1 MVYLF
6 QNTSG
11 LEKIVNLSLR
21 RCQITDRH
29 LVCLG
34 SLTNLRTL
42 DLEESPGLLGDTLG
56 SLPRSLQVLKLS
68 GCENLEPTRLSNL
81 SALPLLRELRCSE
94 IHMRTFNRNWMNEDE
109 VAAVAADEHVYREL
123 VKSCPMLEVL
133 EMSVCPYMDERQLSG
148 LLHLRTLI
156 LRAVDLEPQ
165 PYQVDN
171 SMLMA
176 LVEVDSLR
184 HLEFR
189 EAGPGFVDAFGL
201 KIISKLKELRTLI
214 LRNQNFKADELRE
227 LRKLNAL
234 EFLDLSDSP
243 HLSNEIIAELTQ
255 TLGKLRRLKIKR
267 CPLISRRLTEI
278 LKENRWVEVDV

>member
-1 MVYLF
+1 
-6 QNTSG
+6 
-11 LEKIVNLSLR
+11 
-21 RCQITDRH
+21 
-29 LVCLG
+29 
-34 SLTNLRTL
+34 
-42 DLEESPGLLGDTLG
+42 
-56 SLPRSLQVLKLS
+56 
-68 GCENLEPTRLSNL
+68 
-81 SALPLLRELRCSE
+81 
-94 IHMRTFNRNWMNEDE
+94 
-109 VAAVAADEHVYREL
+109 
-123 VKSCPMLEVL
+123 
-133 EMSVCPYMDERQLSG
+133 
-148 LLHLRTLI
+148 
-156 LRAVDLEPQ
+156 
-165 PYQVDN
+165 
-171 SMLMA
+171 MLMA